1 MAATSKT
8 ASRASRHAQDIVSHQ
23 RQSAPTEPARSS
35 AKRAPSSGPSPPS
48 KTTRNSPKGITARAS
63 EHTAHVEQD
72 AADPQPCSCTPAARR
87 LMENWSPSPEFLEN
101 LQHLIPQLCPQ
112 HTQQLAMQ
120 AIGHLANAPVTSAK
134 RTLDD
139 LDGAM
144 PLRKVRRVH
153 PSHVASRNDHTPPDH
168 CAEQEQDFKEQAV
181 VRIRGRLGLKGAT
194 SSGPPLESATFGR
207 MNNKIMRDLLE
218 LSTLPKTSGPEPEIY
233 YLTGA
238 EAKELLESRNR
249 LRGPIVTHGQ
259 QNFQWQEGDGQP
271 FTELFDRFGC
281 LEDREVSVQN
291 PSLKVGQ
298 FSAEI
303 WTLQEV
309 KEHFCEPKNGQ
320 SEFNCLD
327 MASPLKNALP
337 AFLTGPNCAL
347 LSCIR
352 DFVTSRRTAGRS
364 SSSVEEWRLWT
375 EKEEWILLAWGDM
388 YTITHTD
395 AMGYNSWLTVQPGS
409 SPVGFGWISNP
420 TEEERR
426 EWITQNA
433 TFRGQFGGHVSTK
446 LRYKVVYPGQTVCF
460 AAGTI
465 HFVFRLAHK
474 PTFVIGGHFLR
485 WSDID
490 SWIRVVISQ
499 YENNDSTNE
508 EVVEYAPQW
517 VNAVAALVQD
527 KVKRGLSEQLGGTEP
542 VERFREGVRDFQ
554 QLVAGAKATAAKE
567 KRAAAERKRAA
578 AEEKRA
584 AAAAAA
590 AAKKNLAKGRSPKER
605 AATRKAP
612 KRREEK

>member
-1 MAATSKT
+1 
-8 ASRASRHAQDIVSHQ
+8 
-23 RQSAPTEPARSS
+23 
-35 AKRAPSSGPSPPS
+35 
-48 KTTRNSPKGITARAS
+48 
-63 EHTAHVEQD
+63 
-72 AADPQPCSCTPAARR
+72 
-87 LMENWSPSPEFLEN
+87 MENWSPSPEFLEN

-542 VERFREGVRDFQ
+542 VERFREGVRVCYSVGGCHTDRLKNHMLIR
-554 QLVAGAKATAAKE
+554 LVTGLSAVSSRGKGDSSEGEEGSGGAE
-567 KRAAAERKRAA
+567 KSSSGREESSSSSSSSS
-578 AEEKRA
+578 EEKSS
-584 AAAAAA
+584 
-590 AAKKNLAKGRSPKER
+590 KGKVTEGKGSDEKGTEEKGREVDSSRMSCLHVDKLKITFHVEYCNSNMSFIRLLSRR
-605 AATRKAP
+605 ALNRWYRWGGCSVRYAWYSYSSFQMVL
-612 KRREEK
+612 